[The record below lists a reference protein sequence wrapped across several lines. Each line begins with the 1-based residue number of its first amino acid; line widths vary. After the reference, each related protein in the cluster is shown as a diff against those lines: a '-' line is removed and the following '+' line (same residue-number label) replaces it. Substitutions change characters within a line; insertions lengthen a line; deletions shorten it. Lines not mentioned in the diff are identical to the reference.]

1 MHAPPLNLDKSKGA
15 KERDLMETELSS
27 AEQKILL
34 GVARQAIKSA
44 LTGGDYALPPREEQ
58 RLNCKNGCF
67 VTLKMQRQLRG
78 CIGNFKSSLPLFQEV
93 AQMAVAA
100 ALNDPRFY
108 PLTADELMDIS
119 IEISVLSP
127 LQKIGDID
135 EIEVGKHGLY
145 LEKGF
150 SRGVLLPQVAVEH
163 HWDKLTFLQQ
173 TCIKAGLPVETW
185 QDNDTEIYIFS
196 AQIFSEPNN

>member
-1 MHAPPLNLDKSKGA
+1 
-15 KERDLMETELSS
+15 METELSS